1 MKRFMMLAM
10 ALALA
15 SGIAAGHE
23 LAAAQLDSEFQLD
36 QAREAAAGWLA
47 LLDGGDYASS
57 WTQSDKLFQRA
68 IVQQSWPE
76 AATKLRGELG
86 RLVSRRFSRRQY
98 SDRLPGVPDGPYV
111 LITFR
116 SDFENRKEVEETL
129 TVAFAGPRGWR
140 VAGYRIK

>member
-1 MKRFMMLAM
+1 MKRFMMLA
-10 ALALA
+10 LALSLA
-15 SGIAAGHE
+15 LGIAAGHE

-36 QAREAAAGWLA
+36 KAREAAAGWLA
-47 LLDGGDYASS
+47 LLDGGDYSSS
-57 WTQSDKLFQRA
+57 WSQSDKLFQRA
-68 IVQQSWPE
+68 IVQQSWPD

-86 RLVSRRFSRRQY
+86 RLVSRKFSGRQY
-98 SDRLPGVPDGPYV
+98 SERLPGVPNGQYV

-129 TVAFAGPRGWR
+129 TVAFAGRQGWR